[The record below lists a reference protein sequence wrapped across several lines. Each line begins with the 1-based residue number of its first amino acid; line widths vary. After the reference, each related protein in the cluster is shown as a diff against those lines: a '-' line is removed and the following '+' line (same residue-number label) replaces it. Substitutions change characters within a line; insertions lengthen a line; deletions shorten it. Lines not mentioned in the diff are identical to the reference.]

1 MDNRLILW
9 IQQGGIIMYPIL
21 LCSVIALAVFMER
34 LVAYRKS
41 KIIPER
47 FVKELE
53 KAGADPE
60 EIKKVCLKY
69 DTPLSRIILTG
80 VKRAK
85 YGWLEATKA
94 MESVGQHE
102 IAVLARELRALSTIG
117 NVAPML
123 GFLGTVLGMIQAF
136 STIAKVGT
144 GKPELIASGISEA
157 LITTAAGLIVGIPSI
172 LAFNFLRNK
181 LDKLSTEMEEIAL
194 RVIDR
199 LTEQKP

>member
-1 MDNRLILW
+1 MDNRLVLW

-34 LVAYRKS
+34 LIAYRKS
-41 KIIPER
+41 KIIPES
-47 FVKELE
+47 FLKELE
-53 KAGADPE
+53 KAESNPE
-60 EIKKVCLKY
+60 EIEKICERY
-69 DTPLSRIILTG
+69 DTPLARIILTG

-85 YGWLEATKA
+85 YGWQEATRA
-94 MESVGQHE
+94 MEGIGRHE
-102 IAVLARELRALSTIG
+102 IAILAKELRVLSTIG

-181 LDKLSTEMEEIAL
+181 LDKLSIIMEEIAL
-194 RVIDR
+194 RVIEKI
-199 LTEQKP
+199 TEQRP